1 MPLPTTFLETLR
13 RLLQDPSLATR
24 NAVFDASM
32 QALLIARVDALTPD
46 LLTWLTAA
54 DVTAE
59 AGSLEA
65 QTTYS
70 RIALNVSGFEYR
82 LSRFRD
88 GLMGQPRKIRRR
100 TPSDL
105 LTATPSDRV
114 RYLLSDPV
122 DGVLLLDQNLEI
134 VRTFPGLI
142 STGTIAGAQYADAQ
156 CAVAATIGVVEVL
169 VVACAAPQHAVQI
182 FNYATGALL
191 ATIGTP
197 GTAGL
202 PDAVP
207 VRLTDP
213 VSVAVDEDNSRL
225 FIACRTGNGTGG
237 DLSSAGFVLEF
248 DIAAPAAPVLVD
260 YVLVGDGLYRLN
272 NSECRRPSDVF
283 IEPEKLGPPLQ
294 PARLWVANGLGDVAA
309 FTRAAVTD
317 PWVPTLTIE
326 AQGAGY
332 TLGPDT
338 VTLPANEFSENAIDV
353 LTGADATTRLYVAA
367 SRTAEVH
374 VFRASTPVTAPA
386 FGGVIDFGAHEAKY
400 GQRGLE
406 TSMPYNTM
414 LRVYS
419 TPTQPRLTFG
429 VFASATGVCADEAVI
444 TGESAASLVLHV
456 ADADAG
462 RLQRLRLEVYE
473 DENLV
478 TFAPATSA
486 VPLSIIGWFL
496 PAGSSFPSAYLTL
509 EARDPGDA
517 AVTPVI
523 PSTPWRE
530 VPQAGLGTS
539 VSGPLLTR
547 YQFRLRAQLPSNAPV
562 SGYSVPAIGVIF
574 RQSW

>member
-24 NAVFDASM
+24 NALFDASM
-32 QALLIARVDALTPD
+32 QALLVARVDALTPD
-46 LLTWLTAA
+46 VLTWLTAS
-54 DVTAE
+54 DVLSE

-65 QTTYS
+65 QPTYS
-70 RIALNVSGFEYR
+70 RLALNASGFEYR

-88 GLMGQPRKIRRR
+88 GLMGQPRKMRRR

-105 LTATPSDRV
+105 LAATPSDRV

-142 STGTIAGAQYADAQ
+142 SSGTISGAQYADAN
-156 CAVAATIGVVEVL
+156 CAVAATIGVTEIV
-169 VVACAAPQHAVQI
+169 VVACGAPQHAVQI

-237 DLSSAGFVLEF
+237 DVTSAGFVVEF
-248 DIAAPAAPVLVD
+248 DIAAPAAPVLVG
-260 YVLVGDGLYRLN
+260 YVLVGNGLYRLN
-272 NSECRRPSDVF
+272 NSQCRRPSDVF
-283 IEPEKLGPPLQ
+283 IEPEKLVPPLQ

-374 VFRASTPVTAPA
+374 AFRASTPATVPA
-386 FGGVIDFGAHEAKY
+386 FGGAVDFGAHEAKY

-419 TPTQPRLTFG
+419 TPVQPRLTFG
-429 VFASATGVCADEAVI
+429 VFASATGVCADETTI

-473 DENLV
+473 DENLI
-478 TFAPATSA
+478 TFNSAVSA
-486 VPLSIIGWFL
+486 VPVCVVGWFL
-496 PAGSSFPSAYLTL
+496 PVDASFPAEYLTL
-509 EARDPGDA
+509 EVRDPGDA
-517 AVTPVI
+517 TVTPVI
-523 PSTPWRE
+523 AATPWRE
-530 VPQAGLGTS
+530 VPRAGFSPS

-547 YQFRLRAQLPSNAPV
+547 YQFRLRARLPSTAPI
-562 SGYSVPAIGVIF
+562 SSYSTSAIGVVL

>member
-1 MPLPTTFLETLR
+1 MPLPSIFLETLR
-13 RLLQDPSLATR
+13 RLLQDPSLAAR
-24 NAVFDASM
+24 NALFDASM
-32 QALLIARVDALTPD
+32 QASLLARVDALTPD
-46 LLTWLTAA
+46 LLEFLTASR
-54 DVTAE
+54 AE
-59 AGSLEA
+59 SQAGSLEA
-65 QTTYS
+65 QTTYN

-88 GLMGQPRKIRRR
+88 GLMGQPRKLRRR

-105 LTATPSDRV
+105 LAATPSDRV

-142 STGTIAGAQYADAQ
+142 SSGTIAGAQYADAQ
-156 CAVAATIGVVEVL
+156 CAVAATIGATEL
-169 VVACAAPQHAVQI
+169 LIVACGAPQHAVQI
-182 FNYATGALL
+182 LNYATGALV

-213 VSVAVDEDNSRL
+213 VAVAVDEDTSRL

-237 DLSSAGFVLEF
+237 DLTSAGFVVEF
-248 DIAAPAAPVLVD
+248 DVTAPAAPVLVG

-283 IEPEKLGPPLQ
+283 IEPEKIGPPLQ
-294 PARLWVANGLGDVAA
+294 PARLWIANGLGDVAA
-309 FTRAAVTD
+309 FTRAIVTD

-338 VTLPANEFSENAIDV
+338 VTPPANEFSENAIDV
-353 LTGADATTRLYVAA
+353 LTGDDDVTRLYVAA

-374 VFRASTPVTAPA
+374 VFRASAPATAPA
-386 FGGVIDFGAHEAKY
+386 YGGAVDFGAHEAKY

-406 TSMPYNTM
+406 TSMPYNTT

-419 TPTQPRLTFG
+419 TPQQPRLTFG
-429 VFASATGVCADEAVI
+429 VFAAATGVCADETVL

-478 TFAPATSA
+478 TFAPSVSA
-486 VPLSIIGWFL
+486 VPLCVIGWFL
-496 PAGSSFPSAYLTL
+496 PVDATFPPEYLTL
-509 EARDPGDA
+509 EVRDPGDST
-517 AVTPVI
+517 VTPVI

-530 VPQAGLGTS
+530 VPRTS
-539 VSGPLLTR
+539 LNGPNNGPLLTR
-547 YQFRLRAQLPSNAPV
+547 YQFRLRARLPSAAPI
-562 SGYSVPAIGVIF
+562 SAYQTSAIGVIL
-574 RQSW
+574 RQAW